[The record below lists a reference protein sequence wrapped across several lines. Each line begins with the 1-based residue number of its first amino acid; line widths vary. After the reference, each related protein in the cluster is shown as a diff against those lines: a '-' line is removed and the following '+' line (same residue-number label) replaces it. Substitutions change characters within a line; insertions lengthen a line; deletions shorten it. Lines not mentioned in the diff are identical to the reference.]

1 MQIIRQEEE
10 EAILKTFASSV
21 IRYFITTTG
30 TAATLK
36 TSYLGSS
43 EDQLALEFSAVI
55 GISGS
60 YRGNV
65 YFTASRA
72 NLNDL
77 LIAIGEKDI
86 DDNLCGEL
94 VGEIANTFAGNAKEA
109 LGSGFMIST
118 PFLLHGPNESVRT
131 AHGMPCFVLPIE
143 WKNYSSRLLI
153 SLEKSNE

>member
-1 MQIIRQEEE
+1 MDKQKEEE
-10 EAILKTFASSV
+10 SILKVFANSV
-21 IRYFITTTG
+21 IRYFETTTG
-30 TAATLK
+30 TTATLK
-36 TSYLGSS
+36 TSYLGSA

-55 GISGS
+55 GISGN

-72 NLNDL
+72 KLTDI
-77 LIAIGEKDI
+77 LIAIGEKEI

-94 VGEIANTFAGNAKEA
+94 VGEIANTFAGNAKES

-131 AHGMPCFVLPIE
+131 AHGVPCFVLPIE
-143 WKNYSSRLLI
+143 WNNYSSRLLI
-153 SLEKSNE
+153 SLEKTDD